1 MKYPTKVLTQALL
14 YVNKRIEYYIQ
25 QKALAPDKLYYQD
38 RIDQYTQDKNDLIQF
53 IAISEKYYEQEI

>member
-25 QKALAPDKLYYQD
+25 QKALASDKLYYQD